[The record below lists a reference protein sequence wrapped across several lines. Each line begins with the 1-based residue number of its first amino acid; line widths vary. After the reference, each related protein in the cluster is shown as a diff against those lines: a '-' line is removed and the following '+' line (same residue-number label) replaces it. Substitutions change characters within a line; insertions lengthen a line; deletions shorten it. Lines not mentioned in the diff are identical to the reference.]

1 MVEFKRMVKI
11 LLVEDNILSQK
22 LMYFNLT
29 KLGLDVTIANN
40 GSEAIDLYSQSF
52 YEVILMDVMM
62 PLVDGYKATKS
73 IREIEKIS
81 GNKSYI
87 IGLTSNVYDSDKEKC
102 LHSGMDDYMS
112 KPFDID
118 RFCEIL
124 KNQNIL

>member
-1 MVEFKRMVKI
+1 MVGSKSSIKI
-11 LLVEDNILSQK
+11 LLVEDNTLSQK
-22 LMYFNLT
+22 LMYFNLN
-29 KLGLDVTIANN
+29 KLGLSVTIANN

-62 PLVDGYKATKS
+62 PIVDGYKATKS
-73 IREIEKIS
+73 IRDIEKIS
-81 GNKSYI
+81 GNKAYI

-124 KNQNIL
+124 KIQNLM